1 MANASDEKLKAI
13 EHFLAGLTS
22 NDFDKM
28 PFADDIVLISPI
40 DPEHPVVGK
49 SAAAEFLRKRV
60 FPRIPV
66 RRAEVERHL
75 VDGDCVG
82 TLWKATFAPAGATEV
97 VVPIFDF
104 FRIENGKIREL
115 RPYFD
120 PKPLKE
126 AAAA

>member
-1 MANASDEKLKAI
+1 MTNANDEKLRAI
-13 EHFLAGLTS
+13 DKFLAGLTS
-22 NDFDKM
+22 NDVEKM
-28 PFADDIVLISPI
+28 PLANDSVLISPI
-40 DPEHPVVGK
+40 DPGHPLVGK
-49 SAAAEFLRKRV
+49 PAVIDFLKKRV

-66 RRAEVERHL
+66 RKAEVERHV

-82 TLWKATFAPAGATEV
+82 TLWKATFAPAGGREV
-97 VVPIFDF
+97 AVPIFDF
-104 FRIENGKIREL
+104 FRIVDGEIKEL